1 MVFGHHSWPGFCH
14 LPLLGEVSLRVN
26 PKFNSWVDPKAHW
39 IKALIWDIIV
49 FWYFWCSLW
58 CSALVVFVLFLV
70 FFAVRSGVYFSG
82 ACPLTFPCFSIC
94 GCSDALFFV
103 LCSLPFRAFRRG
115 MFCRFHFACLPG
127 VFVVLFLVFFHS
139 FVLSLVFFGFLL
151 VCHALQR
158 WRGVSLFPAV
168 LGVCTIHFL
177 LKCCRFSLFWWI
189 SRPLGLP
196 YFTDV
201 CFFVTKMFL
210 FDILERYLAV
220 LCRSYGIMGSRVL
233 PFPGA
238 GVDFSL

>member
-49 FWYFWCSLW
+49 FGYFWCSLW
-58 CSALVVFVLFLV
+58 CSALVVFVLLLV

-127 VFVVLFLVFFHS
+127 VFVVLFLVFFHC

-151 VCHALQR
+151 CPKSYPRQTTM
-158 WRGVSLFPAV
+158 LFCI
-168 LGVCTIHFL
+168 L
-177 LKCCRFSLFWWI
+177 
-189 SRPLGLP
+189 
-196 YFTDV
+196 
-201 CFFVTKMFL
+201 VTT
-210 FDILERYLAV
+210 
-220 LCRSYGIMGSRVL
+220 S
-233 PFPGA
+233 
-238 GVDFSL
+238 